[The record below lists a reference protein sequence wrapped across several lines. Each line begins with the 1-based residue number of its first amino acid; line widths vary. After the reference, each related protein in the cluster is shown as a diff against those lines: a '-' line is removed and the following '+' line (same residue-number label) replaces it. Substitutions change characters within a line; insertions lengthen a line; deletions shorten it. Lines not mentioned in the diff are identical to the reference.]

1 LKLAKLPIELLMQ
14 FVQYCNSLV
23 NSTVIVVEGKR
34 DIEALSVL
42 GIHLSQNSI
51 IARRGMST
59 EELVDRI
66 ISKKSIV
73 LLLDFDREGK
83 HQRKVIR
90 NSIQRRKGHGSIDP
104 FPRQLLFKFC
114 SAARISEIEE
124 LKQFSHLL
132 PKE

>member
-1 LKLAKLPIELLMQ
+1 VTKLPIELLTQ
-14 FVQYCNSLV
+14 FIHYCNSFDD
-23 NSTVIVVEGKR
+23 STVIIVEGKR
-34 DIEALSVL
+34 DIEALSIL
-42 GIHLSQNSI
+42 GVHFSQHSI
-51 IARRGMST
+51 IARSGLST

-66 ISKKSIV
+66 LSKKTIV

-90 NSIQRRKGHGSIDP
+90 NSIQRRKGHGLIDP

-114 SAARISEIEE
+114 TAARISEIEE
-124 LKQFSHLL
+124 LKKFSHLL